1 MTIAAGVNN
10 TLMTSKPTPVN
21 VRMLPDDAD
30 AGLPRP
36 YGGGFEVEGG
46 LGDIIEARLKNR
58 EKSRRFWGRLA
69 DTWILHFARTL
80 TPYFLI
86 LSTIIVMSFPNDTDV
101 SMVALCA
108 AFTSFCFLVPSVA
121 SSHYMLWVGQ
131 DRLGKRRSSL
141 GIEDAGAERILNA
154 LTEARLH
161 EFMRIGNQLG
171 FALLLWLSD
180 LFPPEEET
188 RGILLVSS
196 ILAASIALAHTMII
210 ERKTPRFSNRL
221 PFLAYHAPSQHES
234 NLKDTLTEIL
244 MAHLDP
250 ESRERFRQWKEDLT
264 QVLRPNITPSE
275 ATETILHL
283 LHLEGQ
289 NMLARPQLM
298 SEMEALIEPEYLETL
313 LFNNPHL
320 DLHELSR
327 LMGHTRAWQRGFFH
341 LLDRL
346 QFDLMDHSQSL
357 AAQSWRMDSSLPIS
371 CGESRGDLF
380 VMVNNLGVEELPV
393 ELEVHIPDGQPSR
406 QLFRL
411 TPKSLAPPEE
421 PLQLWDDGDFD
432 VVSWQ
437 SKLVDA
443 AHLLWLGIAWAD
455 EIEGRRPIGLT
466 LRHVD
471 GRTIRSDT
479 LWTHVHP
486 RSGRG
491 ESMRRR
497 MEQARNLAQRW
508 RSQAVIR
515 TE

>member
-1 MTIAAGVNN
+1 
-10 TLMTSKPTPVN
+10 
-21 VRMLPDDAD
+21 MLPGDAD

-36 YGGGFEVEGG
+36 YGGGFDVEGG

-58 EKSRRFWGRLA
+58 EKSRKFWGRLA
-69 DTWILHFARTL
+69 GTWVLHAARTL

-86 LSTIIVMSFPNDTDV
+86 LSTIIVMAFPDDTDI
-101 SMVALCA
+101 SMMALCA
-108 AFTSFCFLVPSVA
+108 AFASFCFLMPSAA
-121 SSHYMLWVGQ
+121 SSHYMLRVGQ
-131 DRLGKRRSSL
+131 DRLGKRRS
-141 GIEDAGAERILNA
+141 GRGAQDTGAERILNA

-161 EFMRIGNQLG
+161 EFMRMTNQLG

-180 LFPPEEET
+180 LFPPGEET

-210 ERKTPRFSNRL
+210 ERKIPPYSSRL
-221 PFLAYHAPSQHES
+221 PFLAFHAPSQHES
-234 NLKDTLTEIL
+234 HLKDTLTEIL

-250 ESRERFRQWKEDLT
+250 ESVERFRQWKGDLVE
-264 QVLRPNITPSE
+264 VLQPTITPSE
-275 ATETILHL
+275 ATERILHL

-289 NMLARPQLM
+289 SMLERSHLLA
-298 SEMEALIEPEYLETL
+298 EMEAIIKPERLEKF
-313 LFNNPHL
+313 LFDNTHL
-320 DLHELSR
+320 DIHELSR

-346 QFDLMDHSQSL
+346 QFDLMDHTQSL
-357 AAQSWRMDSSLPIS
+357 AAQSWRMDSSLPMS

-406 QLFRL
+406 QKFRL
-411 TPKSLAPPEE
+411 TPKSLEPPKE
-421 PLQLWDDGDFD
+421 PLQLWAQGDFD
-432 VVSWQ
+432 TVSWQ

-455 EIEGRRPIGLT
+455 EVEGRRPVGLT
-466 LRHVD
+466 LRHID

-508 RSQAVIR
+508 RSQALIR

>member
-1 MTIAAGVNN
+1 MYV
-10 TLMTSKPTPVN
+10 P
-21 VRMLPDDAD
+21 MLPDDAD

-46 LGDIIEARLKNR
+46 LVDIIEARLKRR

-86 LSTIIVMSFPNDTDV
+86 LTTIIVMAFPKDTDV
-101 SMVALCA
+101 SMMALCA
-108 AFTSFCFLVPSVA
+108 VFASFCFLTPSVA

-131 DRLGKRRSSL
+131 DRLGKRRSGR
-141 GIEDAGAERILNA
+141 GIQDSGAGRILNA

-161 EFMRIGNQLG
+161 EFMRIANQFG

-210 ERKTPRFSNRL
+210 ERKSPPFSNRL

-234 NLKDTLTEIL
+234 HLKDTLTEIL
-244 MAHLDP
+244 TAHLDP
-250 ESRERFRQWKEDLT
+250 ESAERFQHWKEDLIET
-264 QVLRPNITPSE
+264 LRSKIDPSD
-275 ATETILHL
+275 ATERILHL

-289 NMLARPQLM
+289 NMLNRPQLL
-298 SEMEALIEPEYLETL
+298 SEMGALIESDAVDKL
-313 LFNNPHL
+313 LFENAHL

-380 VMVNNLGVEELPV
+380 VMVSNLGVTESPV

-406 QLFRL
+406 QIFRL
-411 TPKSLAPPEE
+411 TPKSLAPPTE
-421 PLQLWDDGDFD
+421 PLQLWADGDFD
-432 VVSWQ
+432 VVAWQ
-437 SKLVDA
+437 SKLLDA
-443 AHLLWLGIAWAD
+443 AHILWLGVAWAD
-455 EIEGRRPIGLT
+455 GVEGRRPVGLT
-466 LRHVD
+466 LRQVD
-471 GRTIRSDT
+471 GLTIRSDT

-497 MEQARNLAQRW
+497 MEQARSLAQRW
-508 RSQAVIR
+508 RSQALIR